1 MRANREVTR
10 NSRTRRRRG
19 AAQIEFLLSFFTII
33 FVLYGVIE
41 ISMAVYA
48 MSVLA
53 NAARE
58 GTRYAIVHGA
68 RNGSCSG
75 PNTPACGDATG
86 ANVQA
91 VVTDYARF
99 TLHDTSA
106 MTVNVTWPDGNI
118 DQGSRVQVDVVYNYS
133 PWISLPWT
141 SPTLRASSQAHI
153 VN

>member
-1 MRANREVTR
+1 MSANRGTSKSVLKR
-10 NSRTRRRRG
+10 HRG
-19 AAQIEFLLSFFTII
+19 SAQIEFLLSFFTIV
-33 FVLYGVIE
+33 FVIYGVIE

-91 VVTDYARF
+91 VVADYARF

-106 MTVNVTWPDGNI
+106 MTVSVSWPDGNI
-118 DQGSRVQVDVVYNYS
+118 DQGSLVQVDVTYAYS
-133 PWISLPWT
+133 PWIKLPWT
-141 SPTLRASSQAHI
+141 SPTLKASSQAHI
-153 VN
+153 LN